1 LLQRKKQEKVKTDF
15 NLLAIGTLL
24 MASFAL
30 GSVATI
36 LATVKSSQETVKS
49 QKVICDSG
57 NEFADEALIRDP
69 YYAYSWKCNAGD
81 VNGPQVIVEVID

>member
-1 LLQRKKQEKVKTDF
+1 MKTEF

-30 GSVATI
+30 GATSVM
-36 LATVKSSQETVKS
+36 LATSRSEVKST
-49 QKVICDSG
+49 QKIVCDSG
-57 NEFADEALIRDP
+57 NEFANEALIRDP

-81 VNGPQVIVEVID
+81 VNGPQVTVEVID